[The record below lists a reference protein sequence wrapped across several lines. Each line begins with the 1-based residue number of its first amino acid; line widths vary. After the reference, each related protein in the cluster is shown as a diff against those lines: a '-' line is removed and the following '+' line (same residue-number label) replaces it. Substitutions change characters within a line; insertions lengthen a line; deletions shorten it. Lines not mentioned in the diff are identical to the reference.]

1 MRTVYFERSIP
12 KGLLV
17 IALRPV
23 WPNIVFSPLSPT
35 HFVDVPETS
44 LPGPRWVRVRNLLSG
59 ICASDLH
66 LLFVETDPR
75 VSAAALPG
83 SARVYLGHEV
93 LSVVTEVGSRVT
105 NLRVG
110 DRVIADT
117 LGANCLSL
125 EIEPPCRSCREGRY
139 LLCENASLGR
149 DQAVGGGWGDGFIAH
164 ETGLYRVPDELD
176 DDAAVLVEPLSIGV
190 RAALRRLPRSEE
202 RALVV
207 GGGIIGLSVIQAA
220 RALSPSCH
228 LTAMARYP
236 QQVEMARK
244 FGANEVVVRDD
255 PYVATA
261 RITGGRLYTGLL
273 NNRMVLGGFDVVYD
287 CVGSKKT
294 VQDSLRW
301 TRAGGT
307 VVMVGIR
314 WEAMHVDL
322 TPVWYQEVDLI
333 GLYGRAREEWNGITQ
348 STYDLT
354 TNLLIRKKLTAEGLI
369 THRFP
374 LERWRTAIRT
384 AVDKRSGAIKVV
396 LDYSLGV

>member
-1 MRTVYFERSIP
+1 
-12 KGLLV
+12 
-17 IALRPV
+17 
-23 WPNIVFSPLSPT
+23 
-35 HFVDVPETS
+35 
-44 LPGPRWVRVRNLLSG
+44 VRVRNLLSG

-105 NLRVG
+105 NLHVG
-110 DRVIADT
+110 DRVIVDT
-117 LGANCLSL
+117 QGANCLSL
-125 EIEPPCRSCREGRY
+125 EIEPLCRPCREGRY
-139 LLCENASLGR
+139 LLCENAYLSR

-164 ETGLYRVPDELD
+164 ETGLYRVPDGLD
-176 DDAAVLVEPLSIGV
+176 DDAAVLLEPLSIGV
-190 RAALRRLPRSEE
+190 RAALRRLPGSEE

-207 GGGIIGLSVIQAA
+207 GGGIIGLAVIQAV
-220 RALSPSCH
+220 RALSPNCH

-236 QQVEMARK
+236 QQVEMAHK
-244 FGANEVVVRDD
+244 FGANEVVVRED

-261 RITGGRLYTGLL
+261 RITGGKLYTGLL

-287 CVGSKKT
+287 CVGSKQT

-314 WEAMHVDL
+314 WEAMRVDL
-322 TPVWYQEVDLI
+322 SPVWYQEVDLI

-354 TNLLIRKKLTAEGLI
+354 TNLLTGKKLKAEGLI

-396 LDYSLGV
+396 LDYSR